1 MDGNANALRKTAI
14 RKRNGGRLLQ
24 AVLAVIITVITVFPL
39 YWMLISSLKTEAE
52 MMLAVP
58 TLWPE
63 GFEWRN
69 YKAAFEKVPLMR
81 YIGNTVVMTAGYV
94 VGQTLTGIL
103 AAYSFA
109 RGEYKGRNAL
119 FLLVLGALMIPI
131 QVTFIPIYVIVARL
145 NWLNTFA
152 GLIVPN
158 MVSAYFIFMLR
169 QSFMSVDNS
178 YLEAAQVDGMGHFRI
193 IFQVLVP
200 LCKPTVITVT
210 LITFMNGWN
219 SYFWPK
225 MVTTNQSH
233 RTITLGI
240 MELKQSLEGIISNYN
255 EIMAGAVISI
265 IPVAVLFLALQRH
278 IMTGFAKNAMK

>member
-1 MDGNANALRKTAI
+1 
-14 RKRNGGRLLQ
+14 
-24 AVLAVIITVITVFPL
+24 
-39 YWMLISSLKTEAE
+39 MLS
-52 MMLAVP
+52 VP
-58 TLWPE
+58 TLWPD

-69 YKAAFEKVPLMR
+69 YQAAFEKVPLMR
-81 YIGNTVVMTAGYV
+81 YIGNTVIMTAGYV
-94 VGQTLTGIL
+94 MGQTLTGIL

-131 QVTFIPIYVIVARL
+131 QVTFIPIYAIVARL
-145 NWLNTFA
+145 KWLNTFA

-225 MVTTNQSH
+225 MVTTNQSR

-265 IPVAVLFLALQRH
+265 IPVAVLFLVLQRH